1 MSSLN
6 IAQTRVFG
14 NPQVGV
20 FIFAS
25 NEYALIPRD
34 APEKVEREAAEAL
47 GVRVIR
53 ASVAGSPLLGIF
65 VVGNSSGV
73 IVPGIAHGWEVD
85 ELRAAGLNVAVV
97 DTRYT
102 ALSNLVAVND
112 RVALVS
118 PAIYRELGRV
128 IRDVLGVEAIEF
140 SFKAS
145 QLVGSLIVANNY
157 AALVAPDAD
166 REEVEAVKRL
176 MKLEYADVGTVNM
189 GSSFVRGGLVV
200 NDRGGL
206 VGDAT
211 TGPELL
217 RIGQVF
223 RRRS

>member
-1 MSSLN
+1 MASLN

-20 FIFAS
+20 FIFAN
-25 NEYALIPRD
+25 NEVALIPRD
-34 APEKVEREAAEAL
+34 APEKLEREVAETL
-47 GVRVIR
+47 GVRVVR

-65 VVGNSSGV
+65 VVGNDYGV
-73 IVPGIAHGWEVD
+73 LVPGIAHGWEVD

-97 DTRYT
+97 DTKYT
-102 ALSNLVAVND
+102 ALSNLIAVND
-112 RVALVS
+112 KAALVS
-118 PAIYRELGRV
+118 PVIYREVGRV
-128 IRDVLGVEAIEF
+128 VRDVLGVEAVEF

-157 AALVAPDAD
+157 AALVAPDAE

-176 MKLEYADVGTVNM
+176 LRVDYADVGTVNM

-200 NDRGGL
+200 NDKGGL